1 FAGEHQRWHLA
12 QLLGRLGDGAGLG
25 PLRLLRRGQA
35 GHGFGQ
41 LGVQGTIFGRVHP
54 TKSRTSRPATG
65 QVAHSP
71 DTASVPPAPA
81 RADAEAPI
89 SGGKV
94 AAGVADVLERTTRRP

>member
-1 FAGEHQRWHLA
+1 
-12 QLLGRLGDGAGLG
+12 
-25 PLRLLRRGQA
+25 
-35 GHGFGQ
+35 
-41 LGVQGTIFGRVHP
+41 QGTIFGRVHP

-94 AAGVADVLERTTRRP
+94 ASRIENVLERTTRRSPHAREHASIAPFGRRALAPARPQGRHAHRRRIG